1 MAAFIREDRVPVSLP
16 VAVRVLQERFPE
28 FAYSERRLRTMVQ
41 NGLVPY
47 VREPRGMVNRRGVQR
62 AVSIRVRVQDL
73 VQRFMSW
80 ERA

>member
-1 MAAFIREDRVPVSLP
+1 MATFIREDRVPVSLP
-16 VAVRVLQERFPE
+16 VAVRVLEERFPE

-47 VREPRGMVNRRGVQR
+47 VREPRGVKGRYGAQR
-62 AVSIRVRVQDL
+62 SVSIRVRVQDL

-80 ERA
+80 EQC

>member
-1 MAAFIREDRVPVSLP
+1 MATFIREDRVPVSLP
-16 VAVRVLQERFPE
+16 VAVRVLEERFPE

-47 VREPRGMVNRRGVQR
+47 VREPRGVMGRYGAQR
-62 AVSIRVRVQDL
+62 SVSIRVRVQDL

-80 ERA
+80 EQC